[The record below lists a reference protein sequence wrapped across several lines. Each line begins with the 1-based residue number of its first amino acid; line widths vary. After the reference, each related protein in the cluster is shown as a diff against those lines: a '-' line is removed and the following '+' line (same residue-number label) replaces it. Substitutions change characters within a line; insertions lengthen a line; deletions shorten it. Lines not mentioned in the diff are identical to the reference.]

1 MLMMAQASKARPV
14 DKRFLL
20 KSCDDQYQVRNRT
33 LQPLRI
39 VVIGAG
45 AAGMVASAEAAR
57 RGATVILL
65 EKNTKTG
72 VKILMSGGTRCNL
85 THDTDARGIT
95 ESFGHAKRFLQKSVG
110 SFPPHAVVEMFH
122 RLDVPTKREATGK
135 IFPQSNRAIHVRDAL
150 HNDVVRSGAEIR
162 LNSPVRKIYRHD
174 DTWQIATERETLQ
187 ADRVIVTAG
196 GRSWPGCG
204 TTGDAYQWLS
214 KLGHTIV
221 PTRPALVPLV
231 GGYPWTK
238 ALSGITLDD
247 CVVSVRSNNAKAK
260 KRALIERR
268 SSWLFTHFGF
278 SGPAAMDVSGT
289 MTAAASLKD
298 VRLSIDLI
306 PEVSTGDLET
316 LLANRSGDGGRR
328 KVASIFSQWLP
339 SRLVDALATQS
350 GGNLPIAQLP
360 GRVMQSWIENTKRL
374 HLPVNGTRGFAKA
387 EVTAGGVSL
396 KEVDPR
402 TMASRI
408 VDDLFIAGE
417 VLDVDGWIGGYNFQA
432 AFATGRSAAIGAT
445 ANSAKTD

>member
-1 MLMMAQASKARPV
+1 
-14 DKRFLL
+14 
-20 KSCDDQYQVRNRT
+20 
-33 LQPLRI
+33 
-39 VVIGAG
+39 
-45 AAGMVASAEAAR
+45 
-57 RGATVILL
+57 
-65 EKNTKTG
+65 
-72 VKILMSGGTRCNL
+72 
-85 THDTDARGIT
+85 
-95 ESFGHAKRFLQKSVG
+95 
-110 SFPPHAVVEMFH
+110 
-122 RLDVPTKREATGK
+122 
-135 IFPQSNRAIHVRDAL
+135 
-150 HNDVVRSGAEIR
+150 
-162 LNSPVRKIYRHD
+162 
-174 DTWQIATERETLQ
+174 
-187 ADRVIVTAG
+187 
-196 GRSWPGCG
+196 
-204 TTGDAYQWLS
+204 
-214 KLGHTIV
+214 
-221 PTRPALVPLV
+221 
-231 GGYPWTK
+231 
-238 ALSGITLDD
+238 
-247 CVVSVRSNNAKAK
+247 
-260 KRALIERR
+260 
-268 SSWLFTHFGF
+268 
-278 SGPAAMDVSGT
+278 